1 MLPGIQAI
9 NSFTQLYDFQFL
21 LGCFN
26 YKVLQLRRTR

>member
-21 LGCFN
+21 LGCF
-26 YKVLQLRRTR
+26 KKT